1 MRFYYFLA
9 NENMEKLQNIYNN
22 NDKHKNNIKAILLLT
37 IIQKLYLF
45 TNFVISVKEKRS
57 RLSREQNNSFY
68 KDLFYS

>member
-22 NDKHKNNIKAILLLT
+22 NDKHKNNIKAILLLM